1 MTPALPVTADY
12 QAGHLS
18 PRGAARDRRV
28 EPGDDDALPPPL
40 VMADDGVGRLS
51 PHGAAMGPPD
61 DPPIRLGEGDDALSP
76 PVVMAGHRAGH
87 LSPHGRA
94 KGPPDQ
100 VGHDGRRG
108 GVLITRPEPGAS
120 ETAARVAAMGLSPI
134 VVPFLEIRP
143 VPVHLPPPE
152 RIVAILLAS
161 GSAVDPLPARCHA
174 IPVLTVGAATARRA
188 KTAGFAKVI
197 SADGDASDL
206 VALVRARIDPR
217 YGTLL
222 LAAGRGQSLT
232 LAADLRRSGYRVAR
246 RVVYAAQPVASLP
259 AAARAA
265 LMNDQARTVLFF
277 SAETARCFMRL
288 VQRAGL
294 IGTLS
299 SREAIT
305 IGGKVGMALKAAY
318 WARVSVAGKPTQ
330 DHMLALLR

>member
-1 MTPALPVTADY
+1 LGVK
-12 QAGHLS
+12 AGHDVL
-18 PRGAARDRRV
+18 RG
-28 EPGDDDALPPPL
+28 
-40 VMADDGVGRLS
+40 S
-51 PHGAAMGPPD
+51 
-61 DPPIRLGEGDDALSP
+61 
-76 PVVMAGHRAGH
+76 
-87 LSPHGRA
+87 
-94 KGPPDQ
+94 
-100 VGHDGRRG
+100 
-108 GVLITRPEPGAS
+108 VLITRAEPGAS

-152 RIVAILLAS
+152 RIAAILLAS
-161 GSAVDPLPARCHA
+161 GSAIKPLPARYH
-174 IPVLTVGAATARRA
+174 PVSVLAVGAATARRA
-188 KTAGFAKVI
+188 KAAGFTNII

-206 VALVRARIDPR
+206 AALVRARIDTR
-217 YGTLL
+217 HGTLL

-232 LAADLRRSGYRVAR
+232 LAGDLRESGYRVAR

-259 AAARAA
+259 ADARAA
-265 LMNDQARTVLFF
+265 LANDQARIVLFF

-305 IGGKVGMALKAAY
+305 IGGQVAMALKEAY
-318 WARVSVAGKPTQ
+318 WARVSVASKPTQ